1 MAKKKLRSQ
10 EWYGRTGKDGF
21 IYRSWMKN
29 QGLPHHLF
37 EGEKPVIGICNTWS
51 EFTPCNAHFR
61 ELAESI
67 KQGIWEAGG
76 FPLEFPV
83 MSLGECSIKPTAML
97 FRNLASM
104 DVEESIRAN
113 PMDGVILMCGCDKT
127 TPSLVMGAASVD
139 LPTLVVSG
147 GPMLVGRFK
156 GKKIGTSDVWRFA
169 EEYKLGKL
177 SQEEFIEAEAAMS
190 RSRGHCAPMGT
201 ASTMAA
207 MVEALGLAMPDNATI
222 PAADSRR
229 KVLAHMAGM
238 RIVEMVKEDLKMS
251 QILTRKAF
259 ENSIMVNAAL
269 GGSTNFIL
277 HLTAIARRIGV
288 YLDLT
293 DFDHFSS
300 KVPLIANV
308 QPSGEHWVED
318 LFYAGGL
325 PAVMREIQSKLHTDC
340 ITVNGKTLGENIEKA
355 ECYDRELIGTLEKP
369 IKPDSGIAVLKGNLC
384 PNGAVIK
391 PSAASPHLLTH
402 TGKAVVFE
410 DIDEYKA
417 KIDDPDLEVDENSVL
432 VMKNVGPKG
441 YPGMPEVGNMGLPA
455 KLLQKGIK
463 DMVRISDGRMSGTG
477 YGTVVLHVSPESA
490 IGGPLALVQ
499 NGDMI
504 QLDVPN
510 RSLNLLISDEEMEK
524 RKNAFQPTQLPY
536 ERGYVNL
543 FLHQVNQAHDGVD
556 FDFLQGSSGS
566 DVKRDSH

>member
-1 MAKKKLRSQ
+1 MTKKKLRSQ

-29 QGLPHHLF
+29 QGFPHHLF
-37 EGEKPVIGICNTWS
+37 EGDKPVIGICNTWS
-51 EFTPCNAHFR
+51 ELTPCNAHFR
-61 ELAESI
+61 DLAEAL
-67 KQGIWEAGG
+67 KRGIWEAGG

-139 LPTLVVSG
+139 IPTLVVSG

-169 EEYKLGKL
+169 EDFKLGKL
-177 SQEEFIEAEAAMS
+177 SQEDFIAAEAAMS
-190 RSRGHCAPMGT
+190 RSVGHCAPMGT

-207 MVEALGLAMPDNATI
+207 MVEALGLALPDNATI

-229 KVLAHMAGM
+229 KVLAHMSGM
-238 RIVEMVKEDLKMS
+238 RIVEMVNEDLKMS
-251 QILTRKAF
+251 KILTRKAF
-259 ENSIMVNAAL
+259 ENAIMVNAAL

-277 HLTAIARRIGV
+277 HLTAIAKRIGV
-288 YLDLT
+288 ELDLT

-300 KVPLIANV
+300 KIPLIANV

-325 PAVMREIQSKLHTDC
+325 PAVMKEIEKQLNTDA
-340 ITVNGKTLGENIEKA
+340 ITINGKTIGENISKA
-355 ECYDRELIGTLEKP
+355 ECYDRNLIGTFENP
-369 IKPDSGIAVLKGNLC
+369 IKPESGIAVLKGNLC

-402 TGKAVVFE
+402 TGRAVVFE
-410 DIDEYKA
+410 NIDEYKA
-417 KIDDPDLEVDENSVL
+417 IIDSPALDIDENCVM

-441 YPGMPEVGNMGLPA
+441 YPGMPEVGNMGLPM
-455 KLLQKGIK
+455 KLLEKGIK
-463 DMVRISDGRMSGTG
+463 DIIRISDGRMSGTG

-490 IGGPLALVQ
+490 IGGPLAFVQ

-504 QLDVPN
+504 ELNVPN
-510 RSLNLLISDEEMEK
+510 RTLNLLISEEEMAN
-524 RKNAFQPTQLPY
+524 RKAAFQPTKLPY

-543 FLHQVNQAHDGVD
+543 FLDKVNQAHEGVD

-566 DVKRDSH
+566 EVKRDSH

>member
-1 MAKKKLRSQ
+1 
-10 EWYGRTGKDGF
+10 
-21 IYRSWMKN
+21 
-29 QGLPHHLF
+29 
-37 EGEKPVIGICNTWS
+37 
-51 EFTPCNAHFR
+51 
-61 ELAESI
+61 
-67 KQGIWEAGG
+67 
-76 FPLEFPV
+76 
-83 MSLGECSIKPTAML
+83 
-97 FRNLASM
+97 
-104 DVEESIRAN
+104 
-113 PMDGVILMCGCDKT
+113 
-127 TPSLVMGAASVD
+127 
-139 LPTLVVSG
+139 
-147 GPMLVGRFK
+147 
-156 GKKIGTSDVWRFA
+156 
-169 EEYKLGKL
+169 
-177 SQEEFIEAEAAMS
+177 MS

-288 YLDLT
+288 DLDLT

-410 DIDEYKA
+410 DIDDYKA

-524 RKNAFQPTQLPY
+524 RKNAFQLTQLPY

-566 DVKRDSH
+566 EVKRDSH